1 MTLFVFL
8 LASIIG
14 GSNAALV
21 KFTVGQFPPVIL
33 VVFRS
38 MLAALMILPFIYFTK
53 SAFKIK
59 DKKAYLFLANFLFA
73 ANWLLF
79 ATGIQYT
86 SVIMSQIIYIPTAL
100 IVAILGY
107 LFLKEKLSQNQV
119 LGLVLTLAGMSIL
132 IWGSARSQDILS
144 FGKPLGN
151 FLIILGLLS
160 WSIYTIVSRKISSI
174 YSPLTI
180 TFYNFLLT
188 AIFASLLIPFLLR
201 NQEFVPANV
210 TFGGI
215 LGLVS
220 IAFFNSV
227 LFFWLYQWVIGK
239 TSAFISSL
247 ILYAT
252 PIIAAFTGIIFF
264 GEKLTASLI
273 LASTLIVLG
282 VFLATS
288 YRVLKINLKV

>member
-1 MTLFVFL
+1 MTLFVLL

-21 KFTVGQFPPVIL
+21 KFTVGQFSPVIL
-33 VVFRS
+33 VIFRS
-38 MLAALMILPFIYFTK
+38 ALAALMILPFFYFTK
-53 SAFKIK
+53 SSFKIK
-59 DKKAYLFLANFLFA
+59 AKKAYLLLANLLFA
-73 ANWLLF
+73 ANWLFF

-107 LFLKEKLSQNQV
+107 LFLKEKLSKNQV
-119 LGLVLTLAGMSIL
+119 FGLVLTLIGMSVL
-132 IWGSARSQDILS
+132 IWGSTRSQDILS

-151 FLIILGLLS
+151 FLIILGLFS

-174 YSPLTI
+174 YTPLTI
-180 TFYNFLLT
+180 TFYNFLIS
-188 AIFASLLIPFLLR
+188 AIFVSLLIPLKLGNKDFML
-201 NQEFVPANV
+201 ADI
-210 TFGGI
+210 TIGGI

-247 ILYAT
+247 ILYVT

-264 GEKLTASLI
+264 GEKLTASLV
-273 LASTLIVLG
+273 LASALIMVG
-282 VFLATS
+282 VFLATT
-288 YRVLKINLKV
+288 YQALKINLKV